1 MTIEFSKY
9 QRDIFDWVING
20 RGDAVV
26 QAVAGAGKTFTLVET
41 AKLLKS
47 NRAVFLAFNKHI
59 AQQLQERLGSSMV
72 AKTIHSVGLATLRKV
87 MKKPI
92 VDDNKYYDIG
102 KAYAQGIADDLR
114 RKYSVEFRK
123 WLESKEDN
131 LRPEEPLS
139 AAQVNSQL
147 KQLSHYT
154 KVTLTN
160 EKDFNALE
168 KMVNHFGCLDSSLD
182 LKQLHYPLM
191 SIFREGQQIA
201 EREGII
207 DYDDMLWLPNRW
219 NLYPSKCDWIAID
232 EAQDVS
238 PAQLD
243 LILKMRSLGGRMIW
257 VGDKFQAI
265 FGFAGAMNDSLD
277 QIIAATNA
285 TVLPLSISYRC
296 PTSHIKLA
304 QEIVPSIESAPSA
317 IEGTVEYIA
326 YDKVHEVIAEG
337 DLVISRCTAPAV
349 KLCIELIGKKIPA
362 RVRGRD
368 IGKALTTIV
377 KEVAAHPEFQFTP
390 RHFGYYLREYQDTR
404 IAKLM
409 QKKNSESQIESLRDR
424 IQGIWVCYEAFDCD
438 NVLDFCAEIE
448 QLFSDSRSSV
458 MLSTVH
464 RAKGLES
471 DRVFILEPDK
481 LPLRWK
487 NQLDWQLEQE
497 KNLVY
502 VSRTRAKKALFFIT
516 NSKSIE
522 EEMECLAAEEDEEE
536 DEDEDEE
543 KDIFF

>member
-1 MTIEFSKY
+1 M
-9 QRDIFDWVING
+9 R
-20 RGDAVV
+20 
-26 QAVAGAGKTFTLVET
+26 
-41 AKLLKS
+41 
-47 NRAVFLAFNKHI
+47 
-59 AQQLQERLGSSMV
+59 
-72 AKTIHSVGLATLRKV
+72 
-87 MKKPI
+87 
-92 VDDNKYYDIG
+92 
-102 KAYAQGIADDLR
+102 
-114 RKYSVEFRK
+114 
-123 WLESKEDN
+123 
-131 LRPEEPLS
+131 
-139 AAQVNSQL
+139 
-147 KQLSHYT
+147 
-154 KVTLTN
+154 VTLTN
-160 EKDFNALE
+160 VKDFNALE
-168 KMVNHFGCLDSSLD
+168 EMVDHFGCLDNGLD
-182 LKQLHYPLM
+182 LKVLHYPLM
-191 SIFREGQQIA
+191 SMLKEGEQIA
-201 EREGII
+201 EQLGII
-207 DYDDMLWLPNRW
+207 DYDDMFWLPNRW
-219 NLYPSKCDWIAID
+219 DLAPRSSDWIAID
-232 EAQDVS
+232 ESQDVS
-238 PAQLD
+238 PAALD
-243 LILKMRSLGGRMIW
+243 LILKMRSPGGRMIW

-304 QEIVPSIESAPSA
+304 QEIVPSIEAAPGA
-317 IEGTVEYIA
+317 IDGTVEYIS

-464 RAKGLES
+464 RAKGLEER
-471 DRVFILEPDK
+471 RVFILRPDQ

-497 KNLVY
+497 FCLKY
-502 VSRTRAKKALFFIT
+502 VALTRAKEALYFVT
-516 NSKSIE
+516 DEKPIE
-522 EEMECLAAEEDEEE
+522 VTPVDDE